1 MIMILSNNFKKIIMN
16 ASLGSNT
23 YRPISLLLL
32 AIFALIFIS
41 GCAGKKSSSNGEFTS
56 WSAVSPNVLAQFS
69 NGNSTVISTTG
80 TISQTDSNVNA
91 SILLDSG
98 YNISSVILN
107 QTATNAVTFSVAAG
121 DTIVKDTTGA
131 NSILTNQK
139 STSIGILANQ
149 TYYGYQYQTYG
160 AWGAWGNAG
169 VGGNAVSVGSLT
181 ASSNI
186 PTSGSAVFTGGA
198 NGYLI
203 DGLKYSY
210 VTSAS
215 MSATVNF
222 AARQVAFSTSGTT
235 IVGKTSGTTL
245 AISGLDLTGSMSYS
259 AGTNKMTGSV
269 TSASGMSG
277 SMIANFYGPAANEI
291 GGTYG
296 LTQTSSGNSLVGGF
310 GGKR

>member
-1 MIMILSNNFKKIIMN
+1 MITIMSNNFKKNIMN

-23 YRPISLLLL
+23 YRSTFLFLF
-32 AIFALIFIS
+32 AIFALILIS
-41 GCAGKKSSSNGEFTS
+41 GCAGKKTSSNGEFSS

-69 NGNSTVISTTG
+69 SGNSTVISTTG

-91 SILLDSG
+91 TILLDSG
-98 YNISSVILN
+98 YNISSVTLN
-107 QTATNAVTFSVAAG
+107 QTATNAVIFSAAAG

-235 IVGKTSGTTL
+235 IVGRTSGTTL
-245 AISGLDLTGSMSYS
+245 AISGLDLTGSMAYS

-277 SMIANFYGPAANEI
+277 SMIANFYGPTANEI

-296 LTQTSSGNSLVGGF
+296 LTQTSSGTSLVGGF